1 VTAGPPKSADD
12 RVGLPESRPS
22 DETLVRLTRA
32 GSNAAFAAIAERYRG
47 PLLGY
52 CGRMLGPDEAE
63 DAVQQTFANALRALR
78 ADARAV
84 DLRPWLYRIAH
95 NHSVNSL
102 NRRGRD
108 YEQLDEQYDGVPQP
122 PDILE
127 QKERLTDVV
136 TALDGLPERQRR
148 AILAREL
155 EGRSHEEIARS
166 MQATA
171 PVVRQLIHRARTRLR
186 DVCGVLVPASWL
198 RWLMVSDVR
207 APAAQD
213 RLGDTIAGGSAGAG
227 LLKTGAILLTTG
239 AVATGGAGI
248 VSQEH
253 RFTRDDRD
261 GSAAARVKPA
271 KPSRQAGSNP
281 GQPSRSTS
289 GSVHPKRVVSATTVA
304 AGDGPG
310 RARALRHGGDRD
322 RQSGDHHERERGD
335 QAVPDESDGPSEST
349 HESSLKGGEGDQPD
363 GEEPRLAGDGSEGGD
378 PAEAPAPPESE
389 GESDAGA

>member
-1 VTAGPPKSADD
+1 MTAGPPKSADD

-22 DETLVRLTRA
+22 DESLVRLTRA
-32 GSNAAFAAIAERYRG
+32 GSNAAFAAIVERYRG

-127 QKERLTDVV
+127 QKQRLTDVV

-166 MQATA
+166 MRATA

-186 DVCGVLVPASWL
+186 DVCGLLVPASWL

-253 RFTRDDRD
+253 RLTRHDRD
-261 GSAAARVKPA
+261 GSAGARLAPA
-271 KPSRQAGSNP
+271 KPSRQTGGNP
-281 GQPSRSTS
+281 GQPSRSTG

-310 RARALRHGGDRD
+310 RARTLRHGGDGD
-322 RQSGDHHERERGD
+322 RQPGDHHESQRGD
-335 QAVPDESDGPSEST
+335 QAVPDESDGPLEST
-349 HESSLKGGEGDQPD
+349 HESSLKGGERDQPD
-363 GEEPRLAGDGSEGGD
+363 AEEPRLAGDGSEGGD
-378 PAEAPAPPESE
+378 PAEAPAPPETES
-389 GESDAGA
+389 ESDAGA